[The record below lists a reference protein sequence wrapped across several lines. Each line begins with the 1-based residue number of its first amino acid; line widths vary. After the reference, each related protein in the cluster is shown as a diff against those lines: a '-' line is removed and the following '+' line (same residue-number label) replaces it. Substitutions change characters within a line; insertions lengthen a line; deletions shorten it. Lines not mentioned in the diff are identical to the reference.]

1 MPKREKP
8 WVVQLSGYRQIF
20 SDTDIYIQIYTEAS
34 IIERMYYSTMNGEME
49 QWGKNRK
56 FRGRKAQ
63 VHIKF

>member
-8 WVVQLSGYRQIF
+8 WVVQLSDYRQIF
-20 SDTDIYIQIYTEAS
+20 SDTEIYTEAS
-34 IIERMYYSTMNGEME
+34 IIERLYYSTMNGEME